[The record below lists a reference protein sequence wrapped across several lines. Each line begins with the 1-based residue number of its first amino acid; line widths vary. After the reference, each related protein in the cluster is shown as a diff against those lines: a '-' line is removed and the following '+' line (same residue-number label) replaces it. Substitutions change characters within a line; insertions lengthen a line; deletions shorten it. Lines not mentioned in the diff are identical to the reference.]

1 MKQPVSVTL
10 IALLLSAAAT
20 VSAQTMTLPLDGAAL
35 FKNYCAACHGTRGTG
50 DGPMVPALKTRVPD
64 LTVIARQNGGTFPI
78 DKVQAVIS
86 GDKPAGLS
94 HGTRE
99 MPLWGT
105 LFSADVSDRD
115 YGKLRVYNVAKYLET
130 LQKK

>member
-1 MKQPVSVTL
+1 MKLPESVTL
-10 IALLLSAAAT
+10 IAILLGAAAT
-20 VSAQTMTLPLDGAAL
+20 VSAQTLPLEGATL
-35 FKNYCAACHGTRGTG
+35 YKNYCAACHGPRGTG
-50 DGPMVPALKTRVPD
+50 DGPMVPALKTKVPD
-64 LTVIARQNGGTFPI
+64 LTLIAGRNGGTFPL

-105 LFSADVSDRD
+105 LFSADISDRD
-115 YGKLRVYNVAKYLET
+115 YGKLRVYNVAKYLEG